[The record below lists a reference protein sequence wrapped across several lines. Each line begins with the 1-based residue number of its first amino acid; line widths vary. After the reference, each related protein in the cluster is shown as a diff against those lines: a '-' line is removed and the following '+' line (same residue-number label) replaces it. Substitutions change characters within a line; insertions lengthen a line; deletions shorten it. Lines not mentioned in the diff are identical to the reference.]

1 LDLNELDTKR
11 AGMPGIPEVTRMKL
25 RIVAVP
31 YRYDERDD
39 GLGLGPRAL
48 LDHGLA
54 GALRET
60 IGEEPEVVT
69 AELPDAE
76 RVVGPVA
83 VNIGRLGANVGA
95 LVSQGHERGQRTLVL
110 AGDDTAAVGVVSGL
124 QQCCG
129 AAHRIGVVWIDAHG
143 DFNTP
148 ETSVSNILAGMPVA
162 ILAGL
167 AGPLWREAAMLAA
180 TIPTDRIVIAGVR
193 ELDEAEE
200 RLLRSTDVTLLR
212 QQDAVGGGAFAEA
225 VERLADKV
233 DDLYVHVDL
242 DVLDPSLVP
251 SASTPSPKGMSLRQ
265 LDTLLSAIFAT
276 GKVAVLGVAGL
287 NPGAGQRGR
296 RSLQSTHSLLVSAVP
311 HWQAAEA

>member
-1 LDLNELDTKR
+1 
-11 AGMPGIPEVTRMKL
+11 MKL

-31 YRYDERDD
+31 YRYDEPDE

-48 LDHGLA
+48 LDAGLPQALA
-54 GALRET
+54 GSG
-60 IGEEPEVVT
+60 IDEPEVVV

-76 RVVGPVA
+76 RVEGPIA

-95 LVSQGHERGQRTLVL
+95 LVGQGHEQGQHALVL

-129 AAHRIGVVWIDAHG
+129 AAHRIGIVWLDAHG

-180 TIPTDRIVIAGVR
+180 TVPTDRIVIAGVR
-193 ELDEAEE
+193 ELDGPEE
-200 RLLRSTDVTLLR
+200 QLLRSTDVTVLR
-212 QQDAVGGGAFAEA
+212 QQEAVSGAAFAEA
-225 VERLADKV
+225 VQRLADKV
-233 DDLYVHVDL
+233 DTLYVHVDL
-242 DVLDPSLVP
+242 DILDPTLVP
-251 SASTPSPKGMSLRQ
+251 SSSTPSRNGMSLRQ
-265 LDTLLSAIFAT
+265 LETLLETAFGT
-276 GKVAVLGVAGL
+276 GKVEVLCVAGL

-296 RSLQSTHSLLVSAVP
+296 RSLQTTQALLKAAVSR
-311 HWQAAEA
+311 WQAAEGAEA

>member
-1 LDLNELDTKR
+1 MGL
-11 AGMPGIPEVTRMKL
+11 MKL
-25 RIVAVP
+25 RIVEVP

-39 GLGLGPRAL
+39 GLGRGPRAL
-48 LDHGLA
+48 LDAGLVD
-54 GALRET
+54 ALRPAA
-60 IGEEPEVVT
+60 EPEVAT
-69 AELPDAE
+69 ADLPEGE
-76 RVVGPVA
+76 RVDGPVA

-95 LVSQGHERGQRTLVL
+95 LVSQGYERGDRVLVL

-129 AAHRIGVVWIDAHG
+129 AGHRIGIVWLDAHG

-148 ETSVSNILAGMPVA
+148 ETSVSNILAGMPLA

-193 ELDEAEE
+193 ELDDAESQ
-200 RLLRSTDVTLLR
+200 LLRSTDVKLLR
-212 QQDAVGGGAFAEA
+212 QDEALGGTAFADAVQR
-225 VERLADKV
+225 VADKV
-233 DDLYVHVDL
+233 DDLYVHIDL

-251 SASTPSPKGMSLRQ
+251 SSSTPSPRGMSLRQ
-265 LDTLLSAIFAT
+265 LEGLLDAAFAT

-287 NPGAGQRGR
+287 NPGGGQRGSR
-296 RSLQSTHSLLVSAVP
+296 SVQSARSLLTTAVP
-311 HWQAAEA
+311 RWAAAKGDA